1 MDDGAFPK
9 GSSKKGTARRRLRL
23 PPSGLSRSRR
33 RVLRPGHG
41 PADKPGA
48 DYPADS
54 DLCARHREISTPDG
68 APDEPGGMAS
78 IGPSLGLMPRRRPA
92 PQSPTHLRKLPHDA
106 LVKPPVSRSD

>member
-1 MDDGAFPK
+1 MTARSRKDLP
-9 GSSKKGTARRRLRL
+9 KKGTARRRFRL
-23 PPSGLSRSRR
+23 PPSGLSRSWR

-41 PADKPGA
+41 PADKLG
-48 DYPADS
+48 DYPAVS
-54 DLCARHREISTPDG
+54 NLRARHREISTPDG

-92 PQSPTHLRKLPHDA
+92 PQSPTQLRKLQYDA